1 MKVPKRYLTKNPGV
15 MKREIKKHGKKDD
28 KDSSAYKE
36 WDADYKSKKA
46 GKGKKVP
53 TKTSPYTKK
62 FKELYDSEELE
73 GMKKIVHYEEFG
85 MFEDAEQAAYE
96 VFQETGGEEIPEED
110 TLDESSSNGTEKAL
124 KGKAKKT
131 GIPLGI
137 LRQVYRRGVAAW
149 KTGHVPGTT
158 PQQWGMGRVNSFA
171 VGGKTTKMADKA
183 LYQRAKEA
191 RAKKKK

>member
-1 MKVPKRYLTKNPGV
+1 MKVPKRYLTKNPRI
-15 MKREIKKHGKKDD
+15 MKKEIKKHGKKSD

-36 WDADYKSKKA
+36 WDADYKSGKA

-62 FKELYDSEELE
+62 FKELYDSEEPETMGRIIDYDLF
-73 GMKKIVHYEEFG
+73 EE
-85 MFEDAEQAAYE
+85 EAELAAYE
-96 VFQETGGEEIPEED
+96 VFQETGGEELPEED
-110 TLDESSSNGTEKAL
+110 TLDEASRGGAEKAL
-124 KGKAKKT
+124 KNKAKKT

-137 LRQVYRRGVAAW
+137 LRQVYRRGIAAW

-171 VGGKTTKMADKA
+171 TGGKTTKMADKA
-183 LYQRAKEA
+183 LYNQAKAAKA
-191 RAKKKK
+191 RKRK

>member
-15 MKREIKKHGKKDD
+15 MKREIKKHGKKAD
-28 KDSSAYKE
+28 KDSSAYGP
-36 WDADYKSKKA
+36 WDADYKSRKA
-46 GKGKKVP
+46 GKGQKVP

-62 FKELYDSEELE
+62 FKELYDSEEPETMGRIIDYDLF
-73 GMKKIVHYEEFG
+73 EE
-85 MFEDAEQAAYE
+85 EAELVAYE
-96 VFQETGGEEIPEED
+96 VFQETGGEELPEED
-110 TLDESSSNGTEKAL
+110 SLDEAAATGAEKAL
-124 KGKAKKT
+124 KNKAKKT

-137 LRQVYRRGVAAW
+137 LRQVYRRGIAAW

-183 LYQRAKEA
+183 LYNQAKAAKA
-191 RAKKKK
+191 RKRK

>member
-1 MKVPKRYLTKNPGV
+1 MKVPKRYLTKNPRI
-15 MKREIKKHGKKDD
+15 MKREIKKHGKKAD

-36 WDADYKSKKA
+36 WDADYKSGKA

-62 FKELYDSEELE
+62 FKELFDSEQPEN
-73 GMKKIVHYEEFG
+73 MKKIIDYDLFEE
-85 MFEDAEQAAYE
+85 EAELAAYE
-96 VFQETGGEEIPEED
+96 VFQETGGEEIPEEEN
-110 TLDESSSNGTEKAL
+110 LHEASSGGTETAL
-124 KGKAKKT
+124 KNKAKKT

-191 RAKKKK
+191 KARKRK

>member
-1 MKVPKRYLTKNPGV
+1 MKVPKRYLTKNPRI
-15 MKREIKKHGKKDD
+15 MKREIKKHGKKAD

-36 WDADYKSKKA
+36 WDADYKSGKA

-62 FKELYDSEELE
+62 FKELFDSEQPEN
-73 GMKKIVHYEEFG
+73 MKKIIDYDLFEE
-85 MFEDAEQAAYE
+85 EAELAAYE
-96 VFQETGGEEIPEED
+96 VFQETGGEEIPEEEN
-110 TLDESSSNGTEKAL
+110 LDEASSGGTETAL
-124 KGKAKKT
+124 KNKAKKT

-191 RAKKKK
+191 KARKRK